1 MPIGPAIGPTMGLT
15 AADAAGSSCAYR
27 GCLRGPSPASSLC
40 SRLRNA
46 ALIKQMLMH
55 SLNLPAPCA

>member
-1 MPIGPAIGPTMGLT
+1 MGLTMGLT

-46 ALIKQMLMH
+46 ALIKQM
-55 SLNLPAPCA
+55 